1 MIYSTTAP
9 YPLQV
14 QNPMIVLRSLL
25 FVPGNNPRM
34 LEKALGQVPDAIV
47 PDLEDSVPCNKKIS
61 ARDTVSAFLPRLI
74 ETGIPIIPR
83 VNSINSGLVEKD
95 LAELIIPGIF
105 GITIGKINSA
115 KEMYELSEAI
125 DKIEIDKGI
134 DRGVIRLIPWIE
146 TAKSILHAYEISSSS
161 HRVIAVAFGAEDFAN
176 DMAIERTEDGNEI
189 AYARAAVCT
198 AAKAAGVTPLDTP
211 YVSFRNEIGLRK
223 ENEVSKQFGFVG
235 RFAIHPL
242 QIKVINESF
251 SPSSKAVD
259 NARRIV
265 EAFELAERQ
274 GTGAISID
282 GNMIDTPIV
291 KRAQGV
297 LDLVERIKQ
306 G

>member
-1 MIYSTTAP
+1 MV
-9 YPLQV
+9 L
-14 QNPMIVLRSLL
+14 LRSLL

-47 PDLEDSVPCNKKIS
+47 PDLEDAVPWNKKIP

-83 VNSINSGLVEKD
+83 VNAINSGLVEKD
-95 LAELIIPGIF
+95 LAALIIPGIF

-115 KEMYELSEAI
+115 KEVAEISEAI
-125 DKIEIDKGI
+125 DKIEVDKGI
-134 DRGVIRLIPWIE
+134 ERGVIRLIPWIE
-146 TAKSILHAYEISSSS
+146 TAKSIIHAYEISSSS
-161 HRVIAVAFGAEDFAN
+161 HRVIAVAFGAEDLAN
-176 DMAIERTEDGNEI
+176 DMAIDRSEDGNEI
-189 AYARAAVCT
+189 AYARATVCT
-198 AAKAAGVTPLDTP
+198 AAKAADVTPLDTP

-223 ENEVSKQFGFVG
+223 DNEISKQFGFVG

-242 QIKVINESF
+242 QINVINESF
-251 SPSSKAVD
+251 SPSSECLD

-282 GNMIDTPIV
+282 GNMVDAPIV
-291 KRAQGV
+291 KRAQRI
-297 LDLVERIKQ
+297 LDLAQRINR